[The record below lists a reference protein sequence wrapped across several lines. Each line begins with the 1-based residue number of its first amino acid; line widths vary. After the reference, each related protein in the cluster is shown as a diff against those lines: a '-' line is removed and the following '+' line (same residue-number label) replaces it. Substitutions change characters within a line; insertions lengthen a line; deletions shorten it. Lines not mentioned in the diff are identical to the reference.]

1 MVTISLC
8 LFLLMVFFLAVR
20 ALSTNRR
27 FKTGFK
33 ILGASFFFEA
43 DDAKD
48 DPERREVITGASEAP
63 VAIRPAPDLI
73 SIAPV
78 KLEGAGIGKPSSR
91 IP

>member
-1 MVTISLC
+1 
-8 LFLLMVFFLAVR
+8 MVFVLAVR

-48 DPERREVITGASEAP
+48 GPDRE
-63 VAIRPAPDLI
+63 AI
-73 SIAPV
+73 V
-78 KLEGAGIGKPSSR
+78 GAGDAAVVSHSAPAKR
-91 IP
+91 QN